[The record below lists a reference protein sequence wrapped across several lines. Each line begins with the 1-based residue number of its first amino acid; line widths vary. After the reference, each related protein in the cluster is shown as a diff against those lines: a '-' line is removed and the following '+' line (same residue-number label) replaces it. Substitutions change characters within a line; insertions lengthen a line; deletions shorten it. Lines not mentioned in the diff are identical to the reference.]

1 MPINR
6 QKHSPLDQLE
16 ESVEEMGVRPPQADS
31 REVVYVDRTV
41 EVQVP
46 VEVPVEVTRPV
57 KTDADGV
64 TWVGNI
70 GVTSMGLD
78 LPDTLTQAEWR
89 SFLNAIQSVKQSY
102 QFVIGDWFA
111 AGKDRFNVSY
121 EEIAALT
128 GFKVKTVEIWASTC
142 RNVPKFTRVN
152 FLTFAHHRAVS
163 TLPLESQLNKL
174 QYAFE
179 NQLSARQLDAEIR
192 GVKPRLKSGKSAK
205 KQKPQIVDKKVYSR
219 IRNSDEETRREY
231 AAMLRRMA
239 DDLYSE

>member
-1 MPINR
+1 MPRDRLN
-6 QKHSPLDQLE
+6 PLKGILAQQTDELLNDD
-16 ESVEEMGVRPPQADS
+16 VEQQIVYQD
-31 REVVYVDRTV
+31 REVR
-41 EVQVP
+41 

-57 KTDADGV
+57 VTDAQGV

-78 LPDTLTQAEWR
+78 LPDALTKEEWR

-128 GFKVKTVEIWASTC
+128 GFKVKTVEIWASAC

-152 FLTFAHHRAVS
+152 FLTFAHHRAVAV
-163 TLPLESQLNKL
+163 LPLERQLQAL

-179 NQLSARQLDAEIR
+179 NGLSARQLADEIK
-192 GVKPRLKSGKSAK
+192 GAKPRLKAGKRARRP
-205 KQKPQIVDKKVYSR
+205 KPQIVDKKAYNLVKKG
-219 IRNSDEETRREY
+219 DEETRREY

-239 DDLYSE
+239 DELYQE